1 MIAQLCL
8 SSGNFLVKTG
18 AKKGA
23 ARLVRTPV
31 RAGET
36 PISSRRPDERPL
48 GPRQRWGLAVG
59 VIAVVVVGAAFLE
72 FYSSGGALPQ
82 NSNIYVDP
90 NQSSCKGGSTFSCT
104 VVLDAKQGAVTVAEI
119 KSVTINGTVTQ
130 PSVTASGD
138 SVTIVANL
146 QSISMVRGLGDV
158 GPSQRPPTVG
168 TIVVDITDGTEVSV
182 TLGAAGIL
190 P

>member
-1 MIAQLCL
+1 MH
-8 SSGNFLVKTG
+8 
-18 AKKGA
+18 
-23 ARLVRTPV
+23 
-31 RAGET
+31 
-36 PISSRRPDERPL
+36 L
-48 GPRQRWGLAVG
+48 GPRQRWGLVA
-59 VIAVVVVGAAFLE
+59 AVVVVVVLAAALLE
-72 FYSSGGALPQ
+72 LSSSSSAMPQ
-82 NSNIYVDP
+82 STNIYVDP

-104 VVLDAKQGAVTVAEI
+104 IVLDAHQGAVSVSDV

-130 PSVTASGD
+130 PTVTASGD
-138 SVTIVANL
+138 SVSIVANL

-168 TIVVDITDGTEVSV
+168 AIVVELTDGTEVSV